1 MNSPATG
8 CGSWHLSQGCPAST
22 CPCRHPGVVWTV
34 LPASKASCHLYSLF
48 SLASAQVLGPLT
60 YLTESPDCPKALL
73 KPSSTAA
80 SVQTF
85 RFKHWHL
92 MAHTQPGWGRDEC
105 TPRIPPNVAG
115 RTHSVMSSWPLS
127 SWETS
132 LTSLFVPKDTRA
144 IQGSSPLH
152 LGNHSWNSPV

>member
-1 MNSPATG
+1 MQVLAPQPRLPGFHLPLQTSRCGVDCASRLQSSLSPLQ
-8 CGSWHLSQGCPAST
+8 SLLSGLS
-22 CPCRHPGVVWTV
+22 
-34 LPASKASCHLYSLF
+34 
-48 SLASAQVLGPLT
+48 QVLGPLT
-60 YLTESPDCPKALL
+60 YLTLSPDCPKALL

-92 MAHTQPGWGRDEC
+92 MAHTQPGWGRGEC

-132 LTSLFVPKDTRA
+132 LTSLPVPKDTRA